1 MPSMHRPSW
10 RGVSSFPSEQDT
22 VSYITE
28 RLERLERSTSLIREN
43 LDNLISTSAIVTN
56 ASSVPMEIQPLENDN
71 EIITTY
77 LHPEA
82 HELPDLKKLDK
93 DVQLILERNETLK
106 QQVSAVL
113 ESNAQFKLEMKEYLE
128 QDSKWKMTFLEE
140 SKRLEDQ
147 LHLVVVQTP
156 QILND
161 HSMGDDSFPLTKR
174 VKKFWKLAGSIL
186 FYLKKV
192 SRWKGLILKIIELLD
207 TYSRKTFANLR
218 DATTRK
224 AFSIIDAFRNYNH
237 DGPYSYQI
245 VPNH

>member
-71 EIITTY
+71 EIITPY

-93 DVQLILERNETLK
+93 DVQLILERNESLK

-174 VKKFWKLAGSIL
+174 VKTFWKLAGSIL

-192 SRWKGLILKIIELLD
+192 SRWKGLSPVIGTITVYDILYKLLN
-207 TYSRKTFANLR
+207 F
-218 DATTRK
+218 
-224 AFSIIDAFRNYNH
+224 
-237 DGPYSYQI
+237 
-245 VPNH
+245 